1 MLALI
6 VRRLLTFIPM
16 LFVLALIT
24 FVLSYYGPGD
34 PVRLIMGE
42 NWSSDEVYQSLRS
55 EYGLD
60 RPLLVQFGDYL
71 LHAAQGDFGRSYI
84 QRVSVGELIGRA
96 LPVSAQLGLA
106 AIILIAV
113 LGIGLG
119 IVAALW
125 HHRWP
130 DAAIG
135 FLGVLA
141 HSIPAFVLA
150 PIVLVTL
157 VLKLKLIATPT
168 GWHGFF
174 SVQTFIAASI
184 IAAGPLLGVIRQTRT
199 SVADVLSE
207 DFVRT
212 ARAKGLTE
220 ARIIGIHVMRNALA
234 PVTTSLG
241 LTFGYLLGGSIFV
254 ESAFSIPGLGQL
266 FFSAIRTSDYPLL
279 TGATIVSAFWIMLMS
294 LVVDVLYGLFDPR
307 VRLANG

>member
-157 VLKLKLIATPT
+157 V
-168 GWHGFF
+168 
-174 SVQTFIAASI
+174 
-184 IAAGPLLGVIRQTRT
+184 
-199 SVADVLSE
+199 
-207 DFVRT
+207 
-212 ARAKGLTE
+212 
-220 ARIIGIHVMRNALA
+220 
-234 PVTTSLG
+234 
-241 LTFGYLLGGSIFV
+241 
-254 ESAFSIPGLGQL
+254 
-266 FFSAIRTSDYPLL
+266 
-279 TGATIVSAFWIMLMS
+279 
-294 LVVDVLYGLFDPR
+294 
-307 VRLANG
+307 